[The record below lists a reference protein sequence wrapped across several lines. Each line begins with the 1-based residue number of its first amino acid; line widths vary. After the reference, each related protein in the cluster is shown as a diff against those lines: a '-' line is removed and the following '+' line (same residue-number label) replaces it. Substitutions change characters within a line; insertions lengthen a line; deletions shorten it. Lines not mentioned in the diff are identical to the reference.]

1 MDNSRLDERHAMV
14 KEQLEK
20 RGIRNLQVLQAM
32 GDVPRHL
39 FVPPQFQN
47 KAYEDG
53 PLPIE
58 SRQTISQPFIVASMI
73 ELIEPQTTFRV
84 LEVGVGSGYSAAVL
98 SQLVAQVYGVE
109 RDSTLLAQAETKF
122 KEIGLS
128 NIQVKLGDGTLGWE
142 EVSPFDAILVT
153 AGSPRVPTSLLAQ
166 LKIGGVMVIPVGKRE
181 EQNLMRVVKRSK
193 DGYLEKTLYPVR
205 FVPLIGKEGWPGAG

>member
-1 MDNSRLDERHAMV
+1 LDTSRQDERHTMV

-20 RGIRNLQVLQAM
+20 RGIRDSRVLQAM
-32 GDVPRHL
+32 RDVPRHL
-39 FVPPQFQN
+39 FVSPQFQN

-58 SRQTISQPFIVASMI
+58 SKQTISQPSIVASMI
-73 ELIEPQTTFRV
+73 ELIEPQSTFRV

-109 RDSTLLAQAETKF
+109 RDSTLLTQAEAKF
-122 KEIGLS
+122 KEMGLS

-142 EVSPFDAILVT
+142 
-153 AGSPRVPTSLLAQ
+153 
-166 LKIGGVMVIPVGKRE
+166 
-181 EQNLMRVVKRSK
+181 
-193 DGYLEKTLYPVR
+193 
-205 FVPLIGKEGWPGAG
+205 

>member
-1 MDNSRLDERHAMV
+1 MV